1 MCWLLKCHLVLASP
15 TVSWSLRVWQSS
27 EGLPDNSVVGI
38 GQTQEG
44 FLWVATQGGL
54 VRFDGLE
61 FKELMA
67 AASAGSPSGLMRVLA
82 VDPKDRLWV
91 AKDLGVL
98 LCVENGKLTTLTTQ
112 NGMPLMRAKSLLPDD
127 SGGLWIAYSGS
138 VVVRVCDGQ
147 LQLFTDQDGLPQ
159 GPKSQL
165 ACDAAGRVWCVTGG
179 EVGMFRE
186 QKFLPFLKVPDA
198 QCIAAARGGGVWIS
212 GGSGVYRY
220 AEGGDL
226 VKCFE
231 LPTGLHPANP
241 SVIYEDR
248 SGALW
253 VGTSDAGLFRC
264 EGGRVERIS
273 TSWSEISCISE
284 DREGNL
290 WVGTMGGGLDRLR
303 PSIVEL
309 EPGGGDL
316 PRVGFRSVCQDSAGT
331 LWAVDRNGGLI
342 RNRGDGWQGFSTNEG
357 WTVANASV
365 VAATP
370 SGGVW
375 IGTAGNGLHFWHDG
389 VKRSLSRSDGLADNN
404 LRSLLGSP
412 NGDLWIGTTREVLQR
427 LRQGQL
433 LDFHLPPGSGSVRA
447 LTVDAATNLWVGTA
461 DGSLLR
467 ADSESSVLHPVTS
480 PFGQSAAIRC
490 LRATADGSLWV
501 GYGGAGVAR
510 IQAGRFT
517 RLRTTDGLHDN
528 YISEILEDLRGHLW
542 FAGNHGI
549 FSVRSQDLDDFSTGR
564 IDHVQ
569 SVAFGHDEGVPALQA
584 SWEYWPG
591 ALRASAGPLYFAMQT
606 ALAVVHCDLLAD
618 KPLLLPPPVVIESVS
633 VDGRVVATYDPPTSG
648 TNSPIGLRT
657 LRAGERI
664 HLPAAHRQV
673 ALAFT
678 APSFVS
684 PNNEI
689 FKCQLEGLEND
700 WTEASSRMIVY
711 PHLAPGNY
719 RFRVIACNSEGK
731 WNETGAALAFTA
743 EAHFWETTLFR
754 LAAAGF
760 GVVLIGGAIYLL
772 LRTRYRRN
780 LKFLEQQRTL
790 ERERARIAQDLH
802 DDLGAG
808 LVEISLG
815 SELARDPALHPEEA
829 REYTR
834 EIGNRAREMVTALD
848 EIVWAVNPKHDNV
861 ASLTSYLCL
870 YSQHFLKPTRLSC
883 HLDIAPNLPALPLN
897 SEQRHSLFL
906 AFKEALSN
914 AVQHSG
920 ATELRLAVSV
930 EDHILRIQ
938 LSDNGRGFDP
948 AAPRNHLGA
957 DGLGNMQRR
966 LAQLHGEY
974 QLSSCPGRGTT
985 VTFKLP
991 VPVAPTP
998 RPS

>member
-1 MCWLLKCHLVLASP
+1 LVLGSP
-15 TVSWSLRVWQSS
+15 TVSWSLRVWQSN

-38 GQTQEG
+38 GQTQDG

-54 VRFDGLE
+54 VRFDGIE

-67 AASAGSPSGLMRVLA
+67 AASAGSPSGLMRVLS

-98 LCVENGKLTTLTTQ
+98 LCLDNGKLTTLTTQ
-112 NGMPLMRAKSLLPDD
+112 DGMPLMRAKALLPDD
-127 SGGLWIAYSGS
+127 NGGLWIAYSGS
-138 VVVRVCDGQ
+138 EVVRVCDGQ
-147 LQLFTDQDGLPQ
+147 LRHFTGQDGLPQ
-159 GPKSQL
+159 APKSQL
-165 ACDAAGRVWCVTGG
+165 ACDASGRVWCLAGG
-179 EVGMFRE
+179 EVGVFRE
-186 QKFLPFLKVPDA
+186 QKFLPLVTVPEA
-198 QCIAAARGGGVWIS
+198 QCIAAARGRGVWV
-212 GGSGVYRY
+212 GVGSVVYRY

-226 VKCFE
+226 VKSFE
-231 LPTGLHPANP
+231 LPTGLHGANP
-241 SVIYEDR
+241 TVIYEDR

-264 EGGRVERIS
+264 EGGRVERMS
-273 TSWSEISCISE
+273 TSWSDISCLAE

-303 PSIVEL
+303 RSIVEL
-309 EPGGGDL
+309 EPGGDGL
-316 PRVGFRSVCQDSAGT
+316 PQVGFRSVCQDTAGT
-331 LWAVDRNGGLI
+331 LWAVDRNGGVI
-342 RNRGDGWQGFSTNEG
+342 RNRGDGWRGLSTNEG
-357 WTVANASV
+357 WAVADASV

-375 IGTAGNGLHFWHDG
+375 IGTAGNGLHFWHEG
-389 VKRSLSRSDGLADNN
+389 PRQSLSRADGLADNN
-404 LRSLLGSP
+404 IRSLLVSS
-412 NGDLWIGTTREVLQR
+412 NGDLWIGTTREDLQR
-427 LRQGQL
+427 FRQGKL
-433 LDFHLPPGSGSVRA
+433 LDFHLPRGSGSVRA
-447 LTVDAATNLWVGTA
+447 MTLDAATNLWVGTG

-467 ADSESSVLHPVTS
+467 ADCESSVLHPVTA
-480 PFGQSAAIRC
+480 PFGQPAAIRC

-510 IQAGRFT
+510 LQADRFT

-528 YISEILEDLRGHLW
+528 YISEILEDLHGHLW
-542 FAGNHGI
+542 FAGNRGI
-549 FSVRSQDLDDFSTGR
+549 FFVRCQDLDNFSAGR
-564 IDHVQ
+564 IDRVH

-584 SWEYWPG
+584 SWEFWPG
-591 ALRASAGPLYFAMQT
+591 ALRSSDGPLYFAMQT
-606 ALAVVHCDLLAD
+606 ALAVVHCDLLAYR
-618 KPLLLPPPVVIESVS
+618 PVLPPPAVVIESVA
-633 VDGRVVATYDPPTSG
+633 VDGRVAATYDPPPEG
-648 TNSPIGLRT
+648 TNSPIGLRR
-657 LRAGERI
+657 LRPEERI

-673 ALAFT
+673 TLAFT

-684 PNNEI
+684 PNHEI
-689 FKCQLEGLEND
+689 FKYQLEGLDSD
-700 WTEASSRMIVY
+700 WTEANSRTIVY

-719 RFRVIACNSEGK
+719 RFRVIACNSDGK
-731 WNETGAALAFTA
+731 WNETGATLELTA

-754 LAAAGF
+754 LAAAAFASVVVG
-760 GVVLIGGAIYLL
+760 GVIYVL
-772 LRTRYRRN
+772 LRNRYRRN
-780 LKFLEQQRTL
+780 LKLLEQQRAL

-815 SELARDPALHPEEA
+815 SELARDPALHAEVA

-834 EIGNRAREMVTALD
+834 EIGNRAREMVAALD

-861 ASLTSYLCL
+861 ASLTTYLCQ

-883 HLDIAPNLPALPLN
+883 HLEIAQNLPALPLN

-920 ATELRLAVSV
+920 ATELRLAVSA
-930 EDHILRIQ
+930 EAHHLTIQ
-938 LSDNGRGFDP
+938 LSDNGHGFDP
-948 AAPRNHLGA
+948 AAPRHHQCA

-966 LAQLHGEY
+966 LAQLRGEY
-974 QLSSCPGRGTT
+974 QLSSCQGRGTT
-985 VTFKLP
+985 VSFKLP
-991 VPVAPTP
+991 LPVQPAQ